1 MNAPDA
7 AVEVDITGLHAN
19 GYGVA
24 HLPKLG
30 HVYVPFAFP
39 GQRVSVRLVEEVR
52 SGQWQ
57 AELLQP
63 NAAHCSIS
71 SRCGGCLWPGVA
83 YTEQLAGKENLFRR
97 ALSGWP
103 ELASM
108 PAEVHASPAITE
120 YRSRMHLHANFFRG
134 RFSFG
139 FYARGSRDLLPVTDC
154 TVASPALQRA
164 VHELASLRSH
174 PFTDA
179 HAFGFGI
186 ELVDLAETGRVLLT
200 LYSSAARRENLQHV
214 IQPFSGLASRP
225 IVQLAHENDGQYFPW
240 QKVGAVQM
248 YTRAGCFQQVNRAQ
262 SDRIREILGTH
273 ISETGCHTLLDL
285 YSGSGNYSLPFAG
298 RVTSIDGFDDNQ
310 IGIEVA
316 NFNLRQNGIANARY
330 TCADAADAL
339 QRLLSETPA
348 RVPDL
353 VILDPARFGI
363 GAEVPRLLKR
373 LRPPALALV
382 SNRTQAFATDA
393 RRLIASGFRPVKLH
407 LVDCFPFTPHWNVV
421 SLWAP
426 H

>member
-97 ALSGWP
+97 ALSGLR

-174 PFTDA
+174 PNSPMRMT
-179 HAFGFGI
+179 
-186 ELVDLAETGRVLLT
+186 LVLASSSLILQKQRACCSHSIRALRAAKIFST
-200 LYSSAARRENLQHV
+200 SFNPSAA
-214 IQPFSGLASRP
+214 
-225 IVQLAHENDGQYFPW
+225 
-240 QKVGAVQM
+240 
-248 YTRAGCFQQVNRAQ
+248 
-262 SDRIREILGTH
+262 
-273 ISETGCHTLLDL
+273 
-285 YSGSGNYSLPFAG
+285 LPHG
-298 RVTSIDGFDDNQ
+298 
-310 IGIEVA
+310 
-316 NFNLRQNGIANARY
+316 
-330 TCADAADAL
+330 
-339 QRLLSETPA
+339 P
-348 RVPDL
+348 
-353 VILDPARFGI
+353 
-363 GAEVPRLLKR
+363 
-373 LRPPALALV
+373 
-382 SNRTQAFATDA
+382 
-393 RRLIASGFRPVKLH
+393 
-407 LVDCFPFTPHWNVV
+407 
-421 SLWAP
+421 
-426 H
+426 